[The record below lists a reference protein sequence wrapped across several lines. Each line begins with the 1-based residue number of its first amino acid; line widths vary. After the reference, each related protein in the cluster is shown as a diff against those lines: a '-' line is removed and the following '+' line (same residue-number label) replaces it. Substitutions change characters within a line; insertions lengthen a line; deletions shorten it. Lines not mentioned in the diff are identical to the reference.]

1 MDQLVLILIIGITI
15 IVLIFI
21 YRKWRT
27 NSEWTGT
34 VVDKTSSMVGAGF
47 GGSTGGVGAL
57 NPVCTLQVKM
67 SNGKTRNVT
76 VSQGVYEM
84 FKIGDKISKHKGEF
98 NPVKG

>member
-1 MDQLVLILIIGITI
+1 MNELILILIIGITI
-15 IVLIFI
+15 PVLIFI

-27 NSEWTGT
+27 NSEWKGT
-34 VVDKTSSMVGAGF
+34 VVDKSSSMVGAGF
-47 GGSTGGVGAL
+47 GGSNSGVGAL

-67 SNGKTRNVT
+67 STGNTKNVT
-76 VSQGVYEM
+76 VSQGVYEL